1 MTCKLLKPE
10 MCPSQKKL
18 REKRKREAERGKRD
32 GQGAEEKKREDR
44 RGKEEDTRE
53 RERDTTG
60 LWLPSPED
68 AVVRGACFKIMIKA

>member
-18 REKRKREAERGKRD
+18 TEKQKREARPRRSGGGEER
-32 GQGAEEKKREDR
+32 R
-44 RGKEEDTRE
+44 RKEEDTRE

-60 LWLPSPED
+60 LWRPSPED